1 MVRKAYPVVLI
12 CLTLAVVTLAVY
24 WQVGNHKFVR
34 LDDDSYVTSNQ
45 YVSSGLTAKNIV
57 WAFTSIDANANWH
70 PVTWLSHMTDV
81 TFYGMN
87 PRGHHLTSVV
97 IHSVSTVLLF
107 LLLAGVTGSRWKSAF
122 VAAMFALH
130 PMHVESV
137 AWVAERKDV
146 LSAFFWFLTLLL
158 YSEYVVKH
166 KPVLYILSLVSFA
179 LGLMSKP
186 MLVSLPVVMLMM
198 DYWPLNRYQHEE
210 QEQGACPF
218 SVKLTALIKE
228 KIPFLACSLFSCFIT
243 VYGQFKE
250 GATRTFAEMPFML
263 RVENALVAYVKYI
276 IKTLWPRDLAV
287 LYPFPAS
294 VPLWQVIGSLL
305 VLLLLSFIAI
315 RTRRSHPF
323 IAVGWLWFLVSLVP
337 VIGLIQVGSQ
347 SMADRYSYIPV
358 IGLFVMAAWG
368 VPAIAKKLSVRGG
381 ILALLAGAVLLSSA
395 ALTWH
400 QLGYWRDSVSLFRHT
415 LEVTSGNFLIHNNL
429 GVVLLSRGEVDAA
442 IQEFRNVLHIK
453 PNDSDAHIN
462 LGIAFIRTGNLDAA
476 IREFREVLRI
486 KPDDVDSHINLGV
499 ALAKKGELN
508 LAIHE
513 FREALRISPDNPTA
527 QKNLERALARSKMK
541 TETSK

>member
-1 MVRKAYPVVLI
+1 MVRKAYPVVLL
-12 CLTLAVVTLAVY
+12 CLTLAVITLAIY
-24 WQVGNHKFVR
+24 WQVGSHKFLR
-34 LDDDSYVTSNQ
+34 LDDDSYVTNNQ
-45 YVSSGLTAKNIV
+45 YVSSGLTTRNIV

-81 TFYGMN
+81 TLYGMN
-87 PRGHHLTSVV
+87 PRGHHLTSVA
-97 IHSVSTVLLF
+97 IHSASTVLLF
-107 LLLAGVTGSRWKSAF
+107 LLLSGVTGSHWKSAF

-130 PMHVESV
+130 PLHVESV

-146 LSAFFWFLTLLL
+146 LSALFWFLTLIF

-186 MLVSLPVVMLMM
+186 MLVTLPAVMLMI
-198 DYWPLNRYQHEE
+198 DYWPINRYQHEE
-210 QEQGACPF
+210 QELGA
-218 SVKLTALIKE
+218 SSLAVKLTALIKE
-228 KIPFLACSLFSCFIT
+228 KIPFFACSLFSCFIT
-243 VYGQFKE
+243 IYGQFKE
-250 GATRTFAEMPFML
+250 GATKTFAEMPFML
-263 RVENALVAYVKYI
+263 RIENALVAYVKYI

-287 LYPFPAS
+287 LYPFPS
-294 VPLWQVIGSLL
+294 SIPLWQVIGSLL
-305 VLLLLSFIAI
+305 VLLLLSLIAI

-323 IAVGWLWFLVSLVP
+323 IAVGWLWFLVSLLP

-347 SMADRYSYIPV
+347 AMADRYSYLPV

-368 VPAIAKKLSVRGG
+368 VPVLAANLRRSDF
-381 ILALLAGAVLLSSA
+381 ILAPFAGVIVIASA

-415 LEVTSGNFLIHNNL
+415 LNVTTGNFLIHNNL
-429 GVVLLSRGEVDAA
+429 GVVLLSKGDVDAA
-442 IQEFRNVLHIK
+442 IQEFQSVLKIK
-453 PNDSDAHIN
+453 PDDIDAHIN
-462 LGIAFIRTGNLDAA
+462 LGIAFIRTGELDAA

-499 ALAKKGELN
+499 ALAKKGYME

-513 FREALRISPDNPTA
+513 FRETLRISPGNPMA
-527 QKNLERALARSKMK
+527 QKNLEWVIARSKMRAEIAK
-541 TETSK
+541 